1 MTLETVPAKTTL
13 LPAVP
18 GEVRLRIFTGLRWAL
33 WLTLLSTPFSYGI
46 TVFLART
53 GPEAL
58 GTYGMLTVY
67 VAAVTCFFYLG
78 GDTVIIK
85 FLPELPREQRAP
97 FLLSYALVVAL
108 WFCGWL
114 VLLAIWPES
123 LRLLFGKMGDR
134 SFHLLLV
141 GLAPICLLLNLVVGA
156 LKGLL
161 EMQLAHAIM
170 RVITVAQCLAYAVL
184 FLAFPGLLATRYRAL
199 VWVLYLSLALLSALV
214 GLVALFGQGRLA
226 LSRRDLRF
234 WLPPG
239 FWAFALSS
247 QVVSVVWFFLGQL
260 DALLI
265 INFGD
270 LAELGR
276 YVAIMSVALVARVVS
291 SLVMETLLP
300 SLTNARASGGRP
312 AASEVFTMYWR
323 LLLIVN
329 TALGCGLILFVGPI
343 SKLLGPEYVARQPL
357 MVLATLLVVL
367 ACPGWIGGSLL
378 SSAGEQHRSIWIGL
392 GQLAVF
398 VALFAAWWPAWRLT
412 GAVLAYGVSLLA
424 SHSALLLAARR
435 NVPLDFS
442 ALGEYFKFAAVV
454 TLAAAASARL
464 PVAPALAVALWILA
478 VAGFLAW
485 ARYRPVEYVELLRR
499 LVPSR

>member
-1 MTLETVPAKTTL
+1 VSLEAVPAGTTL
-13 LPAVP
+13 LNAVP
-18 GEVRLRIFTGLRWAL
+18 AEVRLRIFSGLRWAL

-46 TVFLART
+46 TVLLART
-53 GPEAL
+53 GPEVL
-58 GTYGMLTVY
+58 GTYGTLTVY
-67 VAAVTCFFYLG
+67 LAAVTCFFYLG
-78 GDTVIIK
+78 GDTVSIK
-85 FLPELPREQRAP
+85 FLPELPRERRAS
-97 FLLSYALVVAL
+97 FLLSYALVVGV

-114 VLLAIWPES
+114 VLLTAWPES
-123 LRLLFGKMGDR
+123 LRLLLGDAGDR
-134 SFHLLLV
+134 GLHLLFI
-141 GLAPICLLLNLVVGA
+141 GLASVSLVLNLVVGA

-161 EMQLAHAIM
+161 EIQLAHALV
-170 RVITVAQCLAYAVL
+170 RLITVAQCLAYAVL
-184 FLAFPGLLATRYRAL
+184 FLALPGLLARQYGTL
-199 VWVLYLSLALLSALV
+199 VWVLYLALALVAAVV
-214 GLVALFGQGRLA
+214 GVVALFGSGRLA

-270 LAELGR
+270 VAELGR

-300 SLTNARASGGRP
+300 ALTNARASGGRA

-329 TALGCGLILFVGPI
+329 TALGCALILFVGPI
-343 SKLLGPEYVARQPL
+343 SRLLGPEYVARQPL
-357 MVLATLLVVL
+357 LVLGTLLVVL
-367 ACPGWIGGSLL
+367 ASPGWIGGSLL
-378 SSAGEQHRSIWIGL
+378 SSVGEQHRTIYIGL

-412 GAVLAYGVSLLA
+412 GAVLAYGTSLLA
-424 SHSALLLAARR
+424 SHSALLLVARR
-435 NVPLDFS
+435 HVPLDFT
-442 ALGEYFKFAAVV
+442 ALREYFKFAAVV
-454 TLAAAASARL
+454 SVAAVASARL
-464 PVAPALAVALWILA
+464 PLPLPLAVVAWVVA

-485 ARYRPVEYVELLRR
+485 SRYRPAECLELLGR
-499 LVPSR
+499 LVPTR